1 MRFVF
6 CAGFDL
12 TTAGTEVREPSLAT
26 DGLARSESKP
36 APKNCVCCNYW
47 YVCIVVS

>member
-6 CAGFDL
+6 CAGFDP

-36 APKNCVCCNYW
+36 APRSCVL
-47 YVCIVVS
+47 